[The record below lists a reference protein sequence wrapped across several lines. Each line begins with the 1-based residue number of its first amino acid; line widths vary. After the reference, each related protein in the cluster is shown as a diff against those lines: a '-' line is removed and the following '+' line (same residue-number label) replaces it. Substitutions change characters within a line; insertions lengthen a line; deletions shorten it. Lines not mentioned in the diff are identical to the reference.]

1 MKNSIITFLIIL
13 ILGCNQTP
21 VQISHTPQNKIIP
34 TPKEINYLSNKMSL
48 KLPRDIKIYLSE
60 DSLMPIATI
69 FMDQLNLLG
78 IEYSLSYDIA
88 TNSTIS
94 LVLDD
99 TLEVEE
105 HRISTDQNIIIS
117 GGSYNA
123 ISAAMTSVLHLL
135 EKNGEDDILF
145 PLVKIRDFPDA
156 SYRGLLIDL
165 ARRWHTI
172 ETLKKLIDL
181 SAFYK
186 LNYMQLHLTDDQSF
200 TFPSKAYPKLATK
213 DSHYSKEEL
222 VDLVDYSKLRGIT
235 LIPEIDIPGH
245 SKKFIET
252 YPEIFSPKLKDWG
265 KNMWGGDA
273 INNVINIGSEEVYA
287 AIDILLDEVIEVF
300 HTSPYIHIGA
310 DEATIDNLEG
320 DPLAEAMMKK
330 ENLGGDVHEL
340 YRHFI
345 VRMNEMVKSKNKIMC
360 IWEGFKREGKVQI
373 PKDIIVFEFESLY
386 NLPNHLVED
395 GYTLVNTSWVPLYVV
410 GTGIEGGWI
419 PRKWEPKKIY
429 SWNMWQW
436 DHYYYKSPASK
447 KPIQLDKTP
456 QVIGAQMCAWEQTD
470 EGEIPSLRKR
480 VPTFVERIWNTDYK
494 LPFEEFYTNLDK
506 SDHRLTAII
515 RNSEQDSLLVG
526 YNILDD
532 GNGVPIK
539 AED

>member
-1 MKNSIITFLIIL
+1 MKNSIIIFLIIL
-13 ILGCNQTP
+13 IIGCNENP
-21 VQISHTPQNKIIP
+21 MQISHTPQNKIIP
-34 TPKEINYLSNKMSL
+34 TPKEIKYLSNKKCL
-48 KLPRDIKIYLSE
+48 KLPKDIKVYSS
-60 DSLMPIATI
+60 DTSLRPIVTI
-69 FMDQLNLLG
+69 FVEQLNLLG
-78 IEYSLSYDIA
+78 LEHQLLFDKK
-88 TNSTIS
+88 TNATIS
-94 LVLDD
+94 
-99 TLEVEE
+99 
-105 HRISTDQNIIIS
+105 IIIDKTFKTEEYQINIDQSVILS
-117 GGSYNA
+117 GGSYKA
-123 ISAAMTSVLHLL
+123 ISSAMTSLLHLI
-135 EKNGEDDILF
+135 EKKDDHTLLPI
-145 PLVKIRDFPDA
+145 VKIKDYPDA
-156 SYRGLLIDL
+156 SYRGLMIDL

-200 TFPSKAYPKLATK
+200 TFPSEAYPKLATK
-213 DSHYSKEEL
+213 GRHYSKEEL
-222 VDLVDYSKLRGIT
+222 LDLVDYSKRRGIT

-252 YPEIFSPKLKDWG
+252 YPEIFSPKLKKWG

-273 INNVINIGSEEVYA
+273 FNNVINIGSEKVYSA
-287 AIDILLDEVIEVF
+287 LDVILDEVIEIF

-320 DPLAEAMMKK
+320 DPFAEAMMKK
-330 ENLGGDVHEL
+330 ENLEGNVHEL

-345 VRMNEMVKSKNKIMC
+345 VRMNDMVKSKNKTMC

-436 DHYYYKSPASK
+436 ENFYHKSPASK

-456 QVIGAQMCAWEQTD
+456 LVIGAQMCAWEQTD
-470 EGEIPSLRKR
+470 DGEIPSLRRR
-480 VPTFVERIWNTDYK
+480 VPPFVERIWNTDYK
-494 LPFEEFYTNLDK
+494 LPYEEFYTNLDK
-506 SDHRLTAII
+506 TDNRLSAII
-515 RNSEQDSLLVG
+515 KNSEQDSLLVG
-526 YNILDD
+526 YNIVDD
-532 GNGVPIK
+532 GNGLPIRAK
-539 AED
+539 D

>member
-1 MKNSIITFLIIL
+1 MKYSVL
-13 ILGCNQTP
+13 ILFVVIAMGCNDQP
-21 VQISHTPQNKIIP
+21 NQIVFKTQNKIIP
-34 TPKEINYLSNKMSL
+34 TPKEIQYLSNEKSL
-48 KLPRDIKIYLSE
+48 EFPKDIKIYYSNK
-60 DSLMPIATI
+60 SLRPIATI
-69 FMDQLNLLG
+69 FVEQLNLLG
-78 IEYSLSYDIA
+78 LEHKLSFESSNNASI
-88 TNSTIS
+88 
-94 LVLDD
+94 LLELDH
-99 TLEVEE
+99 TMKAEE
-105 HRISTDQNIIIS
+105 HQISIDQSIMIS
-117 GGSYNA
+117 GGSYKA
-123 ISAAMTSVLHLL
+123 ISSAMTSLLHLI
-135 EKNGEDDILF
+135 EKKDDHTLLPI
-145 PLVKIRDFPDA
+145 VKIKDYPDA
-156 SYRGLLIDL
+156 SYRGLMIDL

-200 TFPSKAYPKLATK
+200 TFPSEAYPKLATK
-213 DSHYSKEEL
+213 GRHYSKEEL
-222 VDLVDYSKLRGIT
+222 LDLVDYSKRRGIT

-252 YPEIFSPKLKDWG
+252 YPEIFSPKLKKWG

-273 INNVINIGSEEVYA
+273 FNNVINIGSEKVYSA
-287 AIDILLDEVIEVF
+287 LDVILDEVIEIF

-320 DPLAEAMMKK
+320 DPFAEAMMKK
-330 ENLGGDVHEL
+330 ENLEGNVHEL

-345 VRMNEMVKSKNKIMC
+345 VRMNDMVKSKNKTMC

-436 DHYYYKSPASK
+436 ENFYHKSPASK

-456 QVIGAQMCAWEQTD
+456 LVIGAQMCAWEQTD
-470 EGEIPSLRKR
+470 DGEIPSLRRR
-480 VPTFVERIWNTDYK
+480 VPPFVERIWNTDYK
-494 LPFEEFYTNLDK
+494 LPYEEFYTNLDK
-506 SDHRLTAII
+506 TDNRLSAII
-515 RNSEQDSLLVG
+515 KNSEQDSLLVG
-526 YNILDD
+526 YNIVDD
-532 GNGVPIK
+532 GNGLPIRAK
-539 AED
+539 D

>member
-1 MKNSIITFLIIL
+1 MKNSIIIFLIIL
-13 ILGCNQTP
+13 IIGCNENP
-21 VQISHTPQNKIIP
+21 MQISHTPQNKIIP
-34 TPKEINYLSNKMSL
+34 TPKEIKYLSNKKCL
-48 KLPRDIKIYLSE
+48 KLPKDIKVYSS
-60 DSLMPIATI
+60 DTSLRPIVTI
-69 FMDQLNLLG
+69 FVEQLNLLG
-78 IEYSLSYDIA
+78 LEHQLLFDKK
-88 TNSTIS
+88 TNATIS
-94 LVLDD
+94 
-99 TLEVEE
+99 
-105 HRISTDQNIIIS
+105 IIIDKTFKTEEYQINIDQSVILS
-117 GGSYNA
+117 GGSYKA
-123 ISAAMTSVLHLL
+123 ISSAMTSLLHLI
-135 EKNGEDDILF
+135 EKKDDHTLLPI
-145 PLVKIRDFPDA
+145 VKIKDYPDA
-156 SYRGLLIDL
+156 SYRGLMIDL

-200 TFPSKAYPKLATK
+200 TFPSEAYPKLSTK
-213 DSHYSKEEL
+213 GRHYSKEQL
-222 VDLVDYSKLRGIT
+222 LDLVDYSKRRGIT

-252 YPEIFSPKLKDWG
+252 YPEIFSPKLKKWG

-273 INNVINIGSEEVYA
+273 FNNVINIGSEKVYSA
-287 AIDILLDEVIEVF
+287 LDVILDEVIEIF

-320 DPLAEAMMKK
+320 DPFAEAMMKK
-330 ENLGGDVHEL
+330 ENLEGNVHEL

-345 VRMNEMVKSKNKIMC
+345 VRMNDMVKSKNKTMC

-436 DHYYYKSPASK
+436 ENFYHKSPASK

-456 QVIGAQMCAWEQTD
+456 LVIGAQMCAWEQTD
-470 EGEIPSLRKR
+470 DGEIPSLRRR
-480 VPTFVERIWNTDYK
+480 VPPFVERIWNTDYK
-494 LPFEEFYTNLDK
+494 LPYEEFYTNLDK
-506 SDHRLTAII
+506 TDNRLSAII
-515 RNSEQDSLLVG
+515 NNSEQDSLLVG
-526 YNILDD
+526 YNIVDD
-532 GNGVPIK
+532 GNGLPIRAK
-539 AED
+539 D

>member
-1 MKNSIITFLIIL
+1 MVFVVV
-13 ILGCNQTP
+13 GCNDKP
-21 VQISHTPQNKIIP
+21 IQIVYKTQNKIIP
-34 TPKEINYLSNKMSL
+34 TPKEIQYLSNEKSL
-48 KLPRDIKIYLSE
+48 ELPKDIKIYYSNE
-60 DSLMPIATI
+60 SLRPIASI
-69 FMDQLNLLG
+69 FMEQLNLLG
-78 IEYSLSYDIA
+78 LEHKLSFE
-88 TNSTIS
+88 NSNNASMS

-99 TLEVEE
+99 TMKEEE
-105 HRISTDQNIIIS
+105 HQISIDESIMIS
-117 GGSYNA
+117 GGSYKA
-123 ISAAMTSVLHLL
+123 ISAAMTSILHLL
-135 EKNGEDDILF
+135 EKNGEDILF

-156 SYRGLLIDL
+156 TYRGLMIDL

-213 DSHYSKEEL
+213 DRHYSKEEL
-222 VDLVDYSKLRGIT
+222 VDLVNYAEQRGIT

-245 SKKFIET
+245 SKKIIET
-252 YPEIFSPKLKDWG
+252 YPEIFSPKIKEWG

-273 INNVINIGSEEVYA
+273 INNVINIGSEEVYSA
-287 AIDILLDEVIEVF
+287 LEILLDEVIEVF

-330 ENLGGDVHEL
+330 ENLEGDVHEL

-345 VRMNEMVKSKNKIMC
+345 VRMNDLVKSKNKTMC
-360 IWEGFKREGKVQI
+360 IWEGFKREGKIEI
-373 PKDIIVFEFESLY
+373 PRDLIVFEFESLY

-410 GTGIEGGWI
+410 GTGVEGGWI

-436 DHYYYKSPASK
+436 ENFYHKSPASK
-447 KPIQLDKTP
+447 EPIQLDKTP
-456 QVIGAQMCAWEQTD
+456 LVIGAQMCAWEQTD
-470 EGEIPSLRKR
+470 ESEIPSLRR
-480 VPTFVERIWNTDYK
+480 RIPPFIERIWNTDYK
-494 LPFEEFYTNLDK
+494 LPYEEFYTNLDQT
-506 SDHRLTAII
+506 DNRLSII
-515 RNSEQDSLLVG
+515 INNREQDSLLLG
-526 YNILDD
+526 YNIVDD
-532 GNGVPIK
+532 GSGLPIRAK
-539 AED
+539 N

>member
-1 MKNSIITFLIIL
+1 MKNSIIIFLIIL
-13 ILGCNQTP
+13 IIGCNENP
-21 VQISHTPQNKIIP
+21 MQISHTPQNKIIP
-34 TPKEINYLSNKMSL
+34 TPKEIKYLSNKKCL
-48 KLPRDIKIYLSE
+48 KLPKDIKVYSS
-60 DSLMPIATI
+60 DTSLRPIVTI
-69 FMDQLNLLG
+69 FVEQLNLLG
-78 IEYSLSYDIA
+78 LEHQLLFDKK
-88 TNSTIS
+88 TNATIS
-94 LVLDD
+94 
-99 TLEVEE
+99 
-105 HRISTDQNIIIS
+105 IIIDKTFKTEEYQINIDQSVILS
-117 GGSYNA
+117 GGSYKA
-123 ISAAMTSVLHLL
+123 ISSAMTSLLHLI
-135 EKNGEDDILF
+135 EKKDDHTLLPI
-145 PLVKIRDFPDA
+145 VKIKDYPDA
-156 SYRGLLIDL
+156 SYRGLMIDL

-200 TFPSKAYPKLATK
+200 TFPSEAYPKLATK
-213 DSHYSKEEL
+213 GRHYSKEEL
-222 VDLVDYSKLRGIT
+222 LDLVDYSKRRGIT

-252 YPEIFSPKLKDWG
+252 YPEIFSPKLKKWG

-273 INNVINIGSEEVYA
+273 FNNVINIGSEKVYSA
-287 AIDILLDEVIEVF
+287 LDVILDEVIEIF

-320 DPLAEAMMKK
+320 DPFAEAMMKK
-330 ENLGGDVHEL
+330 ENLEGNVHEL

-345 VRMNEMVKSKNKIMC
+345 VRMNDMVKSKNKTMC

-436 DHYYYKSPASK
+436 ENFYHKSPASK

-456 QVIGAQMCAWEQTD
+456 LVIGAQMCAWEQTD
-470 EGEIPSLRKR
+470 DGEIPSLRRR
-480 VPTFVERIWNTDYK
+480 VPPFVERIWNTDYK
-494 LPFEEFYTNLDK
+494 LPYEEFYTNLDK
-506 SDHRLTAII
+506 TDNRLSAII
-515 RNSEQDSLLVG
+515 NNSEQDSLLVG
-526 YNILDD
+526 YNIVDD
-532 GNGVPIK
+532 GNGLPIRAK
-539 AED
+539 D

>member
-1 MKNSIITFLIIL
+1 MKNSITIFLIIL
-13 ILGCNQTP
+13 IIGCNENP
-21 VQISHTPQNKIIP
+21 IQISHTPQNKIIP
-34 TPKEINYLSNKMSL
+34 TPKEIKYLSNKKCL
-48 KLPRDIKIYLSE
+48 KLPKDIKVYSS
-60 DSLMPIATI
+60 DASLRPIVTI
-69 FMDQLNLLG
+69 FVEQLNLLG
-78 IEYSLSYDIA
+78 HKHQLSFDKTTNANMSIMLDETLKTEEYQI
-88 TNSTIS
+88 NI
-94 LVLDD
+94 
-99 TLEVEE
+99 
-105 HRISTDQNIIIS
+105 DQSVILS
-117 GGSYNA
+117 GGSYKA
-123 ISAAMTSVLHLL
+123 ISSAMSSMLHLI
-135 EKNGEDDILF
+135 EKKDDHTLF
-145 PLVKIRDFPDA
+145 PMVEIKDYPDA
-156 SYRGLLIDL
+156 PYRGLMIDL

-200 TFPSKAYPKLATK
+200 TFPSEAYPKLATK
-213 DSHYSKEEL
+213 GRHYSKGEL
-222 VDLVDYSKLRGIT
+222 LDLVDYSMRRGIT

-252 YPEIFSPKLKDWG
+252 YPEIFSPKLKKWG

-273 INNVINIGSEEVYA
+273 FNNVINIGSEKVYSA
-287 AIDILLDEVIEVF
+287 LDVILDEVIEIF

-330 ENLGGDVHEL
+330 ENLEGNVHEL

-345 VRMNEMVKSKNKIMC
+345 VRMNDMVKSKNKTMC

-436 DHYYYKSPASK
+436 ENFYHKSPASK

-456 QVIGAQMCAWEQTD
+456 LVIGAQMCAWEQTD
-470 EGEIPSLRKR
+470 DGEIPSLRRR
-480 VPTFVERIWNTDYK
+480 VPPFVERIWNTDYK
-494 LPFEEFYTNLDK
+494 LPYEEFYTNLDK
-506 SDHRLTAII
+506 TDNRLSAII
-515 RNSEQDSLLVG
+515 NNSEQDSLLVG
-526 YNILDD
+526 YNIVDD
-532 GNGVPIK
+532 GNGLPIRAK
-539 AED
+539 D